1 MNKKHIFCLFHFL
14 VKGENIDLILTNISY
29 NYSLDDTTQIE
40 VNHRVKQFF
49 EDEQIQKLYL
59 EEGQIYTEK
68 TLLINGEIYRFDWL
82 ILNGK
87 QGKLYDFKTG
97 KESSNKS
104 LNTKT
109 LQNYKA
115 ALTEIGYDITETA
128 FIYINAEGLPN
139 FEYIE

>member
-1 MNKKHIFCLFHFL
+1 
-14 VKGENIDLILTNISY
+14 
-29 NYSLDDTTQIE
+29 
-40 VNHRVKQFF
+40 
-49 EDEQIQKLYL
+49 
-59 EEGQIYTEK
+59 
-68 TLLINGEIYRFDWL
+68 LINGEIYRFDWL

-109 LQNYKA
+109 LQNYKI

>member
-1 MNKKHIFCLFHFL
+1 M
-14 VKGENIDLILTNISY
+14 
-29 NYSLDDTTQIE
+29 
-40 VNHRVKQFF
+40 
-49 EDEQIQKLYL
+49 
-59 EEGQIYTEK
+59 
-68 TLLINGEIYRFDWL
+68 INGEIYRFDWL